1 MAELYFRKR
10 LKEVS
15 TSLSVHT
22 LILLLD
28 EEIAD
33 VQEKYLVPP
42 KKLDENMW
50 RVRQQLE
57 EILYLLDPERR
68 DPVEVCINEIL
79 FKCCVRS

>member
-1 MAELYFRKR
+1 M
-10 LKEVS
+10 
-15 TSLSVHT
+15 HT

-68 DPVEVCINEIL
+68 DPVEV
-79 FKCCVRS
+79 